1 MTVLII
7 FGHFCLDIIGFN
19 DLSKTDKHNDEFS
32 LRLQNDLFSLK
43 SYKNNNKDNNLSG
56 YNENKNKYK
65 PLNNNNNND
74 GVRGKLNNIASLVD
88 VDMNKI
94 DKTDAHF
101 IPKYKQIK
109 TT

>member
-1 MTVLII
+1 MNKQTIFII
-7 FGHFCLDIIGFN
+7 VIIVFFN
-19 DLSKTDKHNDEFS
+19 FLLLNIFK
-32 LRLQNDLFSLK
+32 LQNDIFSLK

-65 PLNNNNNND
+65 SLNNNND
-74 GVRGKLNNIASLVD
+74 SVYSKLNNIASLID
-88 VDMNKI
+88 IDMNKI

-101 IPKYKQIK
+101 IPKYKQVK

>member
-1 MTVLII
+1 MFII
-7 FGHFCLDIIGFN
+7 VIIVCLDFLLLNIF
-19 DLSKTDKHNDEFS
+19 
-32 LRLQNDLFSLK
+32 RLQNDLFSLK
-43 SYKNNNKDNNLSG
+43 SYKNNN
-56 YNENKNKYK
+56 
-65 PLNNNNNND
+65 ND
-74 GVRGKLNNIASLVD
+74 SVYSKLNNIASLVD

>member
-1 MTVLII
+1 MNKQTIFII
-7 FGHFCLDIIGFN
+7 VIIVFFN
-19 DLSKTDKHNDEFS
+19 FLLLNIFK
-32 LRLQNDLFSLK
+32 LQNDIFSLK

-65 PLNNNNNND
+65 PLNNNND
-74 GVRGKLNNIASLVD
+74 SVYSKLNNIASLVD

-101 IPKYKQIK
+101 IPKYKQVK